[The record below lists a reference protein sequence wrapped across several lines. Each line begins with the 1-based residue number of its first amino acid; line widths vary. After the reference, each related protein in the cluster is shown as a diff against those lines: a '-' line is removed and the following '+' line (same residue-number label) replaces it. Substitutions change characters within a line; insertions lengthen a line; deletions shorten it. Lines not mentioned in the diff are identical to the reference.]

1 MSGHVRR
8 LARLRE
14 HVGPAAAAT
23 PEIVPSD
30 AIVANQS
37 TVFPILAGEAP
48 LSPEEAT
55 ARALAVPNRGPLEL
69 NADGSVPRA
78 ITDAFEEWGFY
89 VFEGVIQPDELG
101 ELQRDMHA
109 AIDGATAAR
118 DAGDETFMHNGIE
131 IAASSFGFT
140 TPLSDN
146 SGPTGRSPSA
156 MKEYEPPAGAPD
168 QICRGASYYC
178 RFSEAGVRLYGHPGL
193 LAVAE
198 AVNGAGFTPFSDSLQ
213 VKIAGLGPAV
223 AWHQGTCT
231 RAALC
236 PAFSAV

>member
-1 MSGHVRR
+1 MSGPV
-8 LARLRE
+8 LE
-14 HVGPAAAAT
+14 
-23 PEIVPSD
+23 
-30 AIVANQS
+30 
-37 TVFPILAGEAP
+37 
-48 LSPEEAT
+48 
-55 ARALAVPNRGPLEL
+55 RAQAVQR
-69 NADGSVPRA
+69 PR
-78 ITDAFEEWGFY
+78 AFEEWGFY
-89 VFEGVIQPDELG
+89 VFEGVIRPDELG

-193 LAVAE
+193 LAVA
-198 AVNGAGFTPFSDSLQ
+198 VILRVPGTP
-213 VKIAGLGPAV
+213 GTRRPGP
-223 AWHQGTCT
+223 
-231 RAALC
+231 
-236 PAFSAV
+236 P